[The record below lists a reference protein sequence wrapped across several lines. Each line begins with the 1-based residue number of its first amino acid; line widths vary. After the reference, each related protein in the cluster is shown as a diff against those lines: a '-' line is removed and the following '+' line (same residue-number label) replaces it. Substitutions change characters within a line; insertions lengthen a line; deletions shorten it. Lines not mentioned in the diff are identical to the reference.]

1 MNWSYIGS
9 MIKEERKKKGLTQ
22 KELARKAGLSRQTL
36 SKIESGHAALVSL
49 VVFEKLLRILDLE
62 IELKPRK
69 KKRPGELWT
78 PEELME

>member
-1 MNWSYIGS
+1 MNWTCIGS

>member
-9 MIKEERKKKGLTQ
+9 KIKEERKKKGLTQ